1 MGGGFMSRHL
11 WRFILVYILV
21 FLPVFFVTEDIV
33 WSLALALLPS
43 CPLLLVWFL
52 CDVKHI
58 ENCKKFP
65 KEPYIIGNSTE
76 IEYLSQEELEERLR
90 QENGGSKRK

>member
-1 MGGGFMSRHL
+1 MSKHL
-11 WRFILVYILV
+11 WRFLFVYLIV
-21 FLPVFFVTEDIV
+21 FLPLFFITEDIM

-43 CPLLLVWFL
+43 FPLLLVWFL
-52 CDVKHI
+52 CDIKHF

-76 IEYLSQEELEERLR
+76 IEYLTPRDLEERL
-90 QENGGSKRK
+90 NGRNLEDDNVKDGY

>member
-1 MGGGFMSRHL
+1 MSKHL
-11 WRFILVYILV
+11 WRFIFVYILV
-21 FLPVFFVTEDIV
+21 FLPVFFVTDDMV
-33 WSLALALLPS
+33 WSLALAILPS

-76 IEYLSQEELEERLR
+76 IEYLTPEELELRLKK
-90 QENGGSKRK
+90 SKKVDKKV

>member
-1 MGGGFMSRHL
+1 M
-11 WRFILVYILV
+11 
-21 FLPVFFVTEDIV
+21 V

-76 IEYLSQEELEERLR
+76 IEYLTPEELELRLKK
-90 QENGGSKRK
+90 SKKVDKKV